1 MFHLFFNFCTLF
13 YLELGQISFLVCNV
27 SQGKKRNYFFF
38 HVWLSQIPKKF
49 KCDVCSKRRA
59 LNMIVWQI
67 NRYQREVSLFA
78 MFLRFYFKFCTL
90 FYLESG
96 QISFLICNISS
107 FFFFFFFSRLY
118 FILSWVGTNKF
129 PRLQCFTGLKERGWP
144 LYSRYNKSSHD

>member
-96 QISFLICNISS
+96 QIRFLICTISI
-107 FFFFFFFSRLY
+107 FFFTFVLY
-118 FILSWVGTNKF
+118 FIWSRDKYVSSFVMFHRFKGKGRAAIDTSRFRLSF
-129 PRLQCFTGLKERGWP
+129 
-144 LYSRYNKSSHD
+144 KSEI